1 MPLVLGEPPYLGF
14 TRVIFDLEPLY
25 VGDMEISRYQFMIV
39 RARFILITAVLLA
52 ATILGARSIQ
62 AQDIPTRY
70 FPETGHFVFGE
81 FLAAYESIP
90 DPELIYGLPI
100 TEAFPWR
107 NGPADQVQYFENAV
121 FLYDAEAIPD
131 LRIRRIEVG
140 SVIEIPET
148 RTPLPY
154 LFSPAACRTFGLNRV
169 PVCYA
174 FLEFY
179 EANGG
184 VSRFGEPISE
194 FEIQAN
200 RIVQYFQFARFEWHP
215 ELPSG
220 GEVTL
225 TPLGREYFE
234 QMNEP
239 AWRLRPAV
247 GNNIPQII
255 LELKVRAYPA
265 DAVTTRH
272 SVQRL
277 TFLVQDQNHFPVPGA
292 RIEYTVKFPSGEI
305 YSPKGS
311 LTSNEDG
318 VAQDIFWIDEDQI
331 GLVEI
336 FVTAT
341 YNNHSDHAL
350 TSFRIWW

>member
-1 MPLVLGEPPYLGF
+1 M
-14 TRVIFDLEPLY
+14 DLEPLY
-25 VGDMEISRYQFMIV
+25 VGDMENYHHQFMIV
-39 RARFILITAVLLA
+39 RARFAIITAILLA
-52 ATILGARSIQ
+52 ASFLGTHSIQ

-90 DPELIYGLPI
+90 DPELIFGLPI
-100 TEAFPWR
+100 TEAFPWKGR
-107 NGPADQVQYFENAV
+107 QADQVQYFENVV
-121 FLYDAEAIPD
+121 FLYNAEAIPD
-131 LRIRRIEVG
+131 LRIRRIQVG
-140 SVIEIPET
+140 SVIEKLDT
-148 RTPLPY
+148 STPLPY
-154 LFSPAACRTFGLNRV
+154 VFSPTACRTFGLNRV

-215 ELPSG
+215 ELQSG

-225 TPLGREYFE
+225 TPLGRKYFE
-234 QMNEP
+234 EMDEP

-255 LELKVRAYPA
+255 LELKVRAIPA

-272 SVQRL
+272 GMQRL

-305 YSPKGS
+305 YSPERP
-311 LTSNEDG
+311 LTSDEDG
-318 VAQDIFWIDEDQI
+318 VAQDVFRIDEDQI
-331 GLVEI
+331 GIVEI
-336 FVTAT
+336 NVTAT
-341 YNNHSDHAL
+341 YDNRTDKAL